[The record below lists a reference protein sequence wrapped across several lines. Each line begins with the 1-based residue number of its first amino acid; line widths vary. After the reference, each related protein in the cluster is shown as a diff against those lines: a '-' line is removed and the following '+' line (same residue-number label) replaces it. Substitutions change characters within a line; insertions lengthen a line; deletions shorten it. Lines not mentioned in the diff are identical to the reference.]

1 MAGKRS
7 IFEEVGAA
15 GVRPA
20 KPAGGMIEAP
30 AQGAR
35 GAIRLWLVV
44 IFVMVAAMV
53 MLGGLT
59 RLSEA
64 GLSITEWRPVLGAVP
79 PLNAADWAAEFG
91 KYQDSPQYR
100 LMNAGMTLDA
110 FKAIYWWEWAHRQ
123 LGRLVGLVWAAGF
136 VFFAATRR
144 VPAGWTR
151 RLLGLGVL
159 GGVQGAI
166 GWWMVSSGLTGA
178 ATSVAS
184 YRLAVHLG
192 LAFVVLGLCAGYIFL
207 LGRRETDLLQAGRN
221 RERRLQ
227 GMATGL
233 MHLLFLQIVL
243 GALVAGIDAGR
254 NYPTWPDMNGYFFPE
269 GGLAGPLLENAGLVQ
284 FLHRM
289 TGYALFGLGVMAWA
303 RGRSS
308 AYQATRAAFN
318 AVLVMLGCQVALGIW
333 TALTA
338 ATLHVAITHQIGAV
352 ILWVLVIRA
361 RHMAAYPV
369 QGSIRGGTA

>member
-7 IFEEVGAA
+7 VFEEVGAA
-15 GVRPA
+15 GAGPA
-20 KPAGGMIEAP
+20 KPAGGMISAP

-35 GAIRLWLVV
+35 GAIRVWLVV

-59 RLSEA
+59 RLSDA

-79 PLNAADWAAEFG
+79 PMNEGDWAAEFG
-91 KYQDSPQYR
+91 KYQASPQYR
-100 LMNAGMTLDA
+100 LMNAGMTLEE

-136 VFFAATRR
+136 VFFVLTRR

-166 GWWMVSSGLTGA
+166 GWWMVSSGLSGA

-207 LGRRETDLLQAGRN
+207 LGRSETDLLQAGRN

-227 GMATGL
+227 GLMTGV
-233 MHLLFLQIVL
+233 MHLLFWQIVL

-254 NYPTWPDMNGYFFPE
+254 NFPTWPDMNGAFFPE
-269 GGLAGPLLENAGLVQ
+269 GGLVAPLLENAGLMQ

-289 TGYALFGLGVMAWA
+289 TGYLLVGLGVMAWA
-303 RGRSS
+303 RGRAS
-308 AYQATRAAFN
+308 AYQATRAAFS
-318 AVLVMLGCQVALGIW
+318 AVLVMLGCQVALGVW

-361 RHMAAYPV
+361 RHMAAWPV

>member
-59 RLSEA
+59 RLSDA

-100 LMNAGMTLDA
+100 LMNAGMTLA
-110 FKAIYWWEWAHRQ
+110 EFKAIYWWEWAHRQ

-289 TGYALFGLGVMAWA
+289 TGYALFGLGVVAWA
-303 RGRSS
+303 RGRAS
-308 AYQATRAAFN
+308 AYQATRGAFN